1 MPPFSFLKIAFMLV
15 GQYHCLCLVCS
26 MMFVRS
32 EVVIAVLINGPGKK
46 KKLCNASCCLYFRRI
61 GNIDPCL

>member
-46 KKLCNASCCLYFRRI
+46 KKSYVMLAVVFISEE
-61 GNIDPCL
+61 